1 MQVALYGRISKDNSK
16 QDTENQLHE
25 LRQFCRRSRWTVVH
39 EYVDRMSGKTANRP
53 QFEKLFN
60 DASKGKVDLVLFWAL
75 DRFTREG
82 TLATLKHLEMLSGYG
97 VDWRSYQE
105 SYLDSCGPFKDVVIS
120 LMATLAKQER
130 IRISERTIAGLN
142 RARRQGKT
150 LGRPQIVTDRQ
161 KVRDLRRSG
170 MSLGAIAQ
178 KLRLSKTTVARI
190 VKRA

>member
-1 MQVALYGRISKDNSK
+1 MKVALYGRISKDNSK

-25 LRQFCRRSRWTVVH
+25 LRDFCRRSGWNVAH
-39 EYVDRMSGKTANRP
+39 EYIDRMSGTTADRP

-60 DASKGKVDLVLFWAL
+60 DASRRKFDLVLFWAL

-82 TLATLKHLEMLSGYG
+82 TLATLKHLEMLSAYG
-97 VDWRSYQE
+97 VAWRSYQE
-105 SYLDSCGPFKDVVIS
+105 AYLDSCGPLKDVVIS
-120 LMATLAKQER
+120 LMATLARQER
-130 IRISERTIAGLN
+130 IRISERTIAGLK

-178 KLRLSKTTVARI
+178 KLSLSKTTVARI

>member
-1 MQVALYGRISKDNSK
+1 MKVALYGRISKDNSK

-25 LRQFCRRSRWTVVH
+25 LREFCRRSRWTVAH
-39 EYVDRMSGKTANRP
+39 EYVDRVSGKTADRP
-53 QFEKLFN
+53 QFEKLFD
-60 DASKGKVDLVLFWAL
+60 DASKRKFDLVLFWAL

-82 TLATLKHLEMLSGYG
+82 TLATLKHLEILSSYG
-97 VDWRSYQE
+97 VAWRSYQE
-105 SYLDSCGPFKDVVIS
+105 NYLDSCGPFKDVVIS

-161 KVRDLRRSG
+161 KVRDLRQSG
-170 MSLGAIAQ
+170 MSLGDIAR

-190 VKRA
+190 AKRV

>member
-1 MQVALYGRISKDNSK
+1 MKVALYGRISKDNSK
-16 QDTENQLHE
+16 QNTENQLHE
-25 LRQFCRRSRWTVVH
+25 LRGFCRRSGWTVAH
-39 EYVDRMSGKTANRP
+39 EYVDRMSGKTADRP
-53 QFEKLFN
+53 QFEKLFS
-60 DASKGKVDLVLFWAL
+60 DASKRKFDLFLFWAL

-82 TLATLKHLEMLSGYG
+82 TLATLKHLEILSGYG

-105 SYLDSCGPFKDVVIS
+105 DYLNSCGPFKDVVVS

-130 IRISERTIAGLN
+130 TRISERTISGLN

-161 KVRDLRRSG
+161 KVRDLRWSG
-170 MSLGAIAQ
+170 MSLSAIAR

-190 VKRA
+190 ANGG

>member
-1 MQVALYGRISKDNSK
+1 
-16 QDTENQLHE
+16 
-25 LRQFCRRSRWTVVH
+25 
-39 EYVDRMSGKTANRP
+39 MSGKTADRP

-60 DASKGKVDLVLFWAL
+60 DASKRKFDLVLFWAL

-82 TLATLKHLEMLSGYG
+82 TLATLKHLEMLSSYS
-97 VDWRSYQE
+97 VAWRSYQE
-105 SYLDSCGPFKDVVIS
+105 AYLDSCGPFKDVVIS

-150 LGRPQIVTDRQ
+150 LGRPQIVIDRQ
-161 KVRDLRRSG
+161 RVRDLRRSG